1 MAFKRNFIKIWSKV
15 QANKEAEYKSRADET
30 RQHSARLSD
39 MQRYVDLSPEKR
51 AKLKEVLLSTTPGDD
66 KSIADKGALIYT
78 RLLDVAETLKE
89 DIIAMGL
96 QCDLITSKQTGK
108 KREAIVKGFREDSS
122 RKIIIISEAGGE
134 SVSLQVTN
142 ELILYNVPR
151 GPGRWA
157 QIIGRTARMFSK
169 YDYFNVHFITV
180 EDSIDEYSQIL
191 LSAKKELEE
200 EILSADT
207 IPLKGE
213 KVFNQLVLR
222 KIRAGLLWRHGKSK
236 KNPKLMEKVDNKEK
250 S

>member
-1 MAFKRNFIKIWSKV
+1 MVFKRNIVNIWSKV
-15 QANKEAEYKSRADET
+15 AENREANYKSKAEQT

-39 MQRYVDLSPEKR
+39 MQRYVDMSEEKR
-51 AKLKEVLLSTTPGDD
+51 GMLKSVLQSKTEDDD
-66 KSIADKGALIYT
+66 KTIADKGAILFT
-78 RLLDVAETLKE
+78 RLLDVAEVLQK
-89 DIIAMGL
+89 DIQDMGL
-96 QCDLITSKQTGK
+96 ECFLITSKQTGK
-108 KREAIVKGFREDSS
+108 KREKIVKEFREDSHG
-122 RKIIIISEAGGE
+122 KVIIISEAGGE

-213 KVFNQLVLR
+213 KVFNQLILK

-236 KNPKLMEKVDNKEK
+236 KNPKLDEKVDNIEK